1 MFIYRKSRSILWSKL
16 TFYEYICFI
25 WGQGVTNQINKYYY
39 FIIHFP
45 DCTINRCLG
54 IIHTYSVQPLGRRS
68 LQVFRSKIK
77 TIFLSI
83 SVIILAASLISYP
96 QESFEASI
104 RGLNMWWEVVFPS
117 LLPFFIV
124 SEMLIGFGVV
134 KFIGVMLEPLMRPL
148 FKVPGVG
155 GFVWA
160 MGMASGFPAGA
171 KFTARLR
178 QEGQLTRI
186 EAERLVSF
194 TNSSNPLFIFGAVS
208 VGFFYNPHLGVV
220 LALAHYLG
228 NICVGLIMRF
238 HGNESPEEKEKETTK
253 SSFKLRSAL
262 SALHQTRLKDKR
274 PIGKLLG
281 DAVSSSIQT
290 LLMVGGFIILFS
302 VINKLLYHLHIT
314 AALAKGFD
322 LVLKSLSF
330 SEMLSIPFISGLFE
344 ITLGSQLTSQVQ
356 EATLLQ
362 QAMLTSFILA
372 FSGFSVQAQVAS
384 ILAQTDIR
392 FQPFFFARIIHGL
405 FASLFA
411 LLLWKPIYV
420 RFYGTEQPSNAIPVS
435 FFEEGTWL
443 HTYYHKLI
451 EAGPLI
457 TIFSLA
463 IYVML
468 LYLRMRKSIH

>member
-1 MFIYRKSRSILWSKL
+1 L
-16 TFYEYICFI
+16 
-25 WGQGVTNQINKYYY
+25 
-39 FIIHFP
+39 
-45 DCTINRCLG
+45 
-54 IIHTYSVQPLGRRS
+54 
-68 LQVFRSKIK
+68 FRSKVK
-77 TIFLSI
+77 TLFLSL
-83 SVIILAASLISYP
+83 SVTILAVSLISYP
-96 QESFEASI
+96 QESFDASI
-104 RGLNMWWEVVFPS
+104 RGLNMWWEIVFPS

-134 KFIGVMLEPLMRPL
+134 KFIGVLLEPLMRPL

-178 QEGQLTRI
+178 QEGHLTQI

-208 VGFFYNPHLGVV
+208 VGFFYNPHLGVI
-220 LALAHYLG
+220 LALSHYLG
-228 NICVGLIMRF
+228 NICVGLLMRF
-238 HGNESPEEKEKETTK
+238 YGKESPEVAREKRKK
-253 SSFKLRSAL
+253 FKVRSAL
-262 SALHQTRLKDKR
+262 SALHQTRLKDNR

-281 DAVSSSIQT
+281 DAVNSSIQT

-314 AALAKGFD
+314 ATLAKA
-322 LVLKSLSF
+322 VEVILSSISF
-330 SEMLSIPFISGLFE
+330 PEMLSIPFISGLFE

-356 EATLLQ
+356 DATLLQ
-362 QAMLTSFILA
+362 KAMMTSFILG

-392 FQPFFFARIIHGL
+392 FQPFFIARILQGI

-411 LLLWKPIYV
+411 LILWKPIYV
-420 RFYGTEQPSNAIPVS
+420 RFNSNEQPSNALPVS
-435 FFEEGTWL
+435 FFGQGSWAD
-443 HTYYHKLI
+443 HFFHKMI
-451 EAGPLI
+451 EIGPII
-457 TIFSLA
+457 TILSLMV
-463 IYVML
+463 YVL
-468 LYLRMRKSIH
+468 LLFARLKNQKS

>member
-1 MFIYRKSRSILWSKL
+1 MNSS
-16 TFYEYICFI
+16 
-25 WGQGVTNQINKYYY
+25 VN
-39 FIIHFP
+39 
-45 DCTINRCLG
+45 LG
-54 IIHTYSVQPLGRRS
+54 KEAPS
-68 LQVFRSKIK
+68 LFRSKIK

-83 SVIILAASLISYP
+83 SVIVLAASLISYP
-96 QESFEASI
+96 QESLEASI
-104 RGLNMWWEVVFPS
+104 RGLNMWWEIVFPS

-134 KFIGVMLEPLMRPL
+134 KFIGVLLEPLMRPL

-160 MGMASGFPAGA
+160 MGMASGYPAGA

-178 QEGQLTRI
+178 QEGQLTQI

-208 VGFFYNPHLGVV
+208 VGFFYNPHLGII

-238 HGNESPEEKEKETTK
+238 YGNETPDKRDDKQK
-253 SSFKLRSAL
+253 KFKLRNAF

-281 DAVSSSIQT
+281 DAVNSSIQT
-290 LLMVGGFIILFS
+290 LLMIGGFIILFS

-314 AALAKGFD
+314 AALAKALD
-322 LVLKSLSF
+322 ILLKTLSF
-330 SEMLSIPFISGLFE
+330 PEMLSIPFISGLFE
-344 ITLGSQLTSQVQ
+344 ITLGSQLTSHVQ
-356 EATLLQ
+356 DATLLQ
-362 QAMLTSFILA
+362 QAMITSFILA

-392 FQPFFFARIIHGL
+392 FQPFFIARIIHGIL
-405 FASLFA
+405 ASLFA
-411 LLLWKPIYV
+411 LLLWQPIYI
-420 RFYGTEQPSNAIPVS
+420 RFYGTDKPSNAIPVGLFS
-435 FFEEGTWL
+435 EGTWL
-443 HTYYHKLI
+443 HDYYYQLL
-451 EAGPLI
+451 EYGPLI
-457 TIFSLA
+457 TVFSLA
-463 IYVML
+463 IYVLL
-468 LYLRMRKSIH
+468 LYLRLRKQ